1 MALDLSKAFQ
11 FQQSDSNA
19 RNVVAGATEG
29 VSTAISS
36 AFKDATS
43 LITQLRNKEE
53 SKQNAMT
60 TMMSGVKVP
69 DSAKMWGGDFGLS
82 REVNQLLASEEFLEQ
97 MSATPEGKRQYSR
110 LVSDLEQFISNSQTF
125 HTTTFGSGEVQPN
138 QGNWLG
144 SRLRKQS
151 GDDPYKDAGRTD
163 TRDEDDYQAA
173 YATLNSGYHDSGSVA
188 YDEGGIY
195 FTENGQKKYLAEV
208 SFSDEEGPRSINA
221 FMPNLEKASFVTP
234 LEYASTNNATLD
246 FALGKKDKR
255 YRLSE
260 MTEKLTDVITRDL
273 QQNPD
278 EAYFKYAEEN
288 GMTLDQIKNGEGEL
302 ADQARAAAISQYA
315 EEAANYAAENAYQ
328 AYEPPS
334 SSDDDSTETNA
345 QPFNPVDAGQ
355 VGGEAGAVSMAASR
369 DGVDRVGV
377 SGLNLYTSRP
387 DASGDRGDA
396 TPNISGAF
404 ERVVMVNKRGR
415 PHFYAAVGFD
425 DQIFYMPFEEGSP
438 ALSDI
443 GDKFMQPYNA
453 ENVSQL
459 LITLRKQFGYGSI
472 QELKDKLYEHF
483 ENSAL

>member
-11 FQQSDSNA
+11 FQQSESNA

-29 VSTAISS
+29 VSAAISS
-36 AFKDATS
+36 AFEDATS
-43 LITQLRNKEE
+43 LITQLKNKEE
-53 SKQNAMT
+53 AKQNAMT

-110 LVSDLEQFISNSQTF
+110 LVADLEQFISNSQTF

-163 TRDEDDYQAA
+163 TRTEDDYQAA
-173 YATLNSGYHDSGSVA
+173 YATLNSEYHDAGSVA

-195 FTENGQKKYLAEV
+195 FTENGQKKYLSEV

-221 FMPNLEKASFVTP
+221 FMPNLEKASFVSP
-234 LEYASTNNATLD
+234 LEYAATNNATLD

-315 EEAANYAAENAYQ
+315 EEAAAFAAENAYE
-328 AYEPPS
+328 AYEPPTG
-334 SSDDDSTETNA
+334 SDNSTESNV
-345 QPFNPVDAGQ
+345 QPFNPVDSGQ

-369 DGVDRVGV
+369 GGVDRVGV
-377 SGLNLYTSRP
+377 SGLNIHNTPADDGTRTV
-387 DASGDRGDA
+387 
-396 TPNISGAF
+396 TPNSGGGF
-404 ERVVMVNKRGR
+404 ERVIMVNKSGR
-415 PHFYAAVGFD
+415 PHFYAAVVYNNEVY
-425 DQIFYMPFEEGSP
+425 YMPFEEGSP
-438 ALSDI
+438 ALSGI
-443 GDKFMQPYNA
+443 GNTFMQPYDA
-453 ENVSQL
+453 VNVGQL

-472 QELKDKLYEHF
+472 EQLKDKLYEHF

>member
-11 FQQSDSNA
+11 FQQSESNA

-29 VSTAISS
+29 VSAAISS
-36 AFKDATS
+36 AFEDATS
-43 LITQLRNKEE
+43 LITQLKNKEE
-53 SKQNAMT
+53 AKQNAMT

-163 TRDEDDYQAA
+163 TRTEDDYQAA
-173 YATLNSGYHDSGSVA
+173 YATLNSEYHDAGSVA

-195 FTENGQKKYLAEV
+195 FTENGQKKYLSEV
-208 SFSDEEGPRSINA
+208 SFTDQEGPRSVNA

-234 LEYASTNNATLD
+234 LEYAATNNATLD

-288 GMTLDQIKNGEGEL
+288 GMTLDEIKNGAGEL

-315 EEAANYAAENAYQ
+315 EEAAAFAAENAYQ
-328 AYEPPS
+328 AYEPPT
-334 SSDDDSTETNA
+334 SDDDSTESNVK
-345 QPFNPVDAGQ
+345 PFATIESVA
-355 VGGEAGAVSMAASR
+355 VGNQSGVRSMTA
-369 DGVDRVGV
+369 
-377 SGLNLYTSRP
+377 TP
-387 DASGDRGDA
+387 SGDRTAVSDLKLGSERVA
-396 TPNISGAF
+396 ASF
-404 ERVVMVNKRGR
+404 ERVVRVVDSDYNPHYYAQVMEESGVTSYIPFNSGQPNIQGVTMVD
-415 PHFYAAVGFD
+415 HDAANTS
-425 DQIFYMPFEEGSP
+425 QILLSLKKHYGYSSIEE
-438 ALSDI
+438 
-443 GDKFMQPYNA
+443 MR
-453 ENVSQL
+453 
-459 LITLRKQFGYGSI
+459 T
-472 QELKDKLYEHF
+472 KLAEHF
-483 ENSAL
+483 EQI